1 MGRVTVTIDTDVG
14 VRNVGLEIRVGVVF
28 VVVVD
33 GQNVAR
39 NRKRHFRF
47 LSVKTL
53 LHSLSVLGMP
63 VNK

>member
-14 VRNVGLEIRVGVVF
+14 VQSVGLEIRVGVVF
-28 VVVVD
+28 VVVD
-33 GQNVAR
+33 QNVAR
-39 NRKRHFRF
+39 NRKRHF
-47 LSVKTL
+47 LLPSVWTI